1 MYRVYHATA
10 RAGVLGKIAHLA
22 VLGVGI
28 LFLGPIALGLL
39 AVMLGVVVAILGAA
53 LPFVIVGAIAYAP
66 YLLFKHTFG
75 RQQPPVVPEV
85 HRALPTPPKFQ
96 HAAAELVVERAKPER
111 RRRGAALRI
120 VGEVFSGALVGA
132 LLGAVTV
139 VGPQADWQMN
149 TLLNCVALGA
159 GIGGVVGFVVG
170 GPRPTSSEKT
180 PVAS

>member
-10 RAGVLGKIAHLA
+10 QAGVLGKIAHLA

-28 LFLGPIALGLL
+28 LFLGPIALGLV
-39 AVMLGVVVAILGAA
+39 AVILGVAVAILGAA
-53 LPFVIVGAIAYAP
+53 LPFVLIGAIAYAP

-75 RQQPPVVPEV
+75 RQQPPAIPEARRV
-85 HRALPTPPKFQ
+85 LPTPPRFQ
-96 HAAAELVVERAKPER
+96 PAAAELVAERAKPER

-120 VGEVFSGALVGA
+120 VGEVLSGALVGA

-159 GIGGVVGFVVG
+159 SIGGVVGFVVG
-170 GPRPTSSEKT
+170 GPRPTATEKT
-180 PVAS
+180 VVS